1 MKKYAN
7 LLIIFDN
14 PDIIRR
20 NICVRQLDEK
30 GLLLLKELK
39 IPEATV
45 SRLSVYSR
53 YLTEVEKQ
61 EIASISS
68 GEIAEGVGGTPAQ
81 VRKDLAYFGEFGTRG
96 VGYNVKQLNQEIM
109 NILGLTK
116 RWNMIL
122 IGAGN
127 LGSALSQYRGF
138 RERGFQI
145 MGVFDNDLNK
155 VGLKLNGL
163 PIYAVS
169 QMAEFIEKN
178 DVAIGIIAVPAE
190 YAQDIADILVETD
203 IRGILNFAPVVLT
216 IPEEVEIRNVDLT
229 VNLEV
234 LTYNIE
240 KR

>member
-1 MKKYAN
+1 MWKK
-7 LLIIFDN
+7 LKQIDK
-14 PDIIRR
+14 RG
-20 NICVRQLDEK
+20 CVI
-30 GLLLLKELK
+30 LKEPK

-61 EIASISS
+61 EIVNISS

-109 NILGLTK
+109 GILGLKK

-138 RERGFQI
+138 QERGFNI
-145 MGVFDNDLNK
+145 VAVFDNDMNK

-169 QMAEFIEKN
+169 QMAEFVDKN
-178 DVAIGIIAVPAE
+178 DISIGIITVPSE
-190 YAQDIADILVETD
+190 YAQDIADILVETSS
-203 IRGILNFAPVVLT
+203 IKGILNFAPVVLT
-216 IPEEVEIRNVDLT
+216 LPEEIEVRNVDLT
-229 VNLEV
+229 VSLEV
-234 LTYNIE
+234 LSYNIE
-240 KR
+240 KK

>member
-1 MKKYAN
+1 M
-7 LLIIFDN
+7 
-14 PDIIRR
+14 
-20 NICVRQLDEK
+20 
-30 GLLLLKELK
+30 KELK

-53 YLTEVEKQ
+53 FLTEVEKQ
-61 EIASISS
+61 DIISNSS

-116 RWNMIL
+116 RWNVIL

-138 RERGFQI
+138 RERGFRI
-145 MGVFDNDLNK
+145 IGVFDNDLNK

-163 PIYAVS
+163 PIYAVN
-169 QMAEFIEKN
+169 QMAEFIGKN
-178 DVAIGIIAVPAE
+178 DVTIGIIAVPAE

-203 IRGILNFAPVVLT
+203 IKGILNFAPVVLT
-216 IPEEVEIRNVDLT
+216 IPEEVEVRNVDLT

>member
-1 MKKYAN
+1 M
-7 LLIIFDN
+7 
-14 PDIIRR
+14 
-20 NICVRQLDEK
+20 
-30 GLLLLKELK
+30 KELK

-53 YLTEVEKQ
+53 YLTGVEKQ
-61 EIASISS
+61 GIVNISS

-96 VGYNVKQLNQEIM
+96 VGYNVKQLNHEIM
-109 NILGLTK
+109 GILGLKK
-116 RWNMIL
+116 RWNVIL

-138 RERGFQI
+138 QERGFNI
-145 MGVFDNDLNK
+145 IAVFDNDMNK

-169 QMAEFIEKN
+169 QMAEFVDKN
-178 DVAIGIIAVPAE
+178 DVSIGIITVPAE
-190 YAQDIADILVETD
+190 YAQDIADILVETQN
-203 IRGILNFAPVVLT
+203 IKGILNFAPVVLT
-216 IPEEVEIRNVDLT
+216 IPEEIEVRDVDLT

-234 LTYNIE
+234 LSYNIE